1 MKYTIITLLLLSFVL
16 VSSIT
21 FDDAYANVNNSSR
34 IALSQIEYTQDET
47 IKASCGPP
55 HYGQVTDITY
65 TIQDEQ
71 LVQTIYTGSAMFFEV
86 QANNFA
92 EGNYKIKCSYNF
104 GDGPIESEWK
114 EFSIVSLIV
123 DFAQYKKTIVLD
135 PPLTDLVNTPP
146 EDYTKAFLSYY
157 PNEVDMKYDPDT
169 KDLTISWNF
178 GISPDRESCNSKTEF
193 YQQNYTSI
201 IPLTFDPN
209 RDYLNFEG
217 YNNTIFGD
225 GNLYLKNTDLTNSKI
240 DCKGSLTINIETIH
254 PSNYTDEFSLYMT
267 FFEVISPDKRSST
280 PQVGYRAEGIR
291 VLNEAIFITTSLAE
305 INASPC
311 GNFTKGTDKWSFV
324 ELIHDRT
331 DSKLTTFDTV
341 DGCYTDSQIPL
352 SIQQTSS
359 KKKNGGGSIVI
370 PHPPTGY
377 KDSQGNE
384 IVKNG
389 FVYNG
394 VVTDLTGYHTPF
406 DKIIVTTGLTN
417 NITVKGF
424 DNNGLSNIKWLQ
436 IGFGMPGIG
445 SPLANA
451 QSLVTVYFTNTEIGE
466 IVIRED
472 YPLIKIISISTEI
485 VECGYVNYDCLQ
497 VSLDHIFLDQ
507 PKYDVV
513 AVNWL
518 DNYSYGQTYFVND
531 GVNVTGESLNEPLI
545 SKVSVGKGGVFYP
558 QIAGQV
564 ELTLVD
570 YKTDTWQDPFGY
582 LWTSDNYNSFVMTDN
597 VPVPMKD
604 PDLEF
609 SVMKRHSSHFD
620 DNIVHEQEKALLIF
634 DASKLISI
642 PAESWTYDLPRTDTE
657 IQKELDIRIALEADR
672 AEKEL
677 QEYFDYIYSG
687 KVQD

>member
-21 FDDAYANVNNSSR
+21 FDDAYANVNNPTR
-34 IALSQIEYTQDET
+34 VADPQKITNDVNINYNQITHDVLVDWNFGVQDDRTCYSKTDFGIDYRDEKGELILDPFHT
-47 IKASCGPP
+47 FFG
-55 HYGQVTDITY
+55 TDITLY
-65 TIQDEQ
+65 D
-71 LVQTIYTGSAMFFEV
+71 VYGMFNTDIVNEDMAVISCEGDFTLNITDFQMLENFSGFE
-86 QANNFA
+86 FWMTFY
-92 EGNYKIKCSYNF
+92 EKI
-104 GDGPIESEWK
+104 DGKPQI
-114 EFSIVSLIV
+114 L
-123 DFAQYKKTIVLD
+123 
-135 PPLTDLVNTPP
+135 
-146 EDYTKAFLSYY
+146 
-157 PNEVDMKYDPDT
+157 NEVSMFY
-169 KDLTISWNF
+169 SE
-178 GISPDRESCNSKTEF
+178 DR
-193 YQQNYTSI
+193 
-201 IPLTFDPN
+201 
-209 RDYLNFEG
+209 
-217 YNNTIFGD
+217 
-225 GNLYLKNTDLTNSKI
+225 
-240 DCKGSLTINIETIH
+240 
-254 PSNYTDEFSLYMT
+254 
-267 FFEVISPDKRSST
+267 
-280 PQVGYRAEGIR
+280 
-291 VLNEAIFITTSLAE
+291 
-305 INASPC
+305 
-311 GNFTKGTDKWSFV
+311 
-324 ELIHDRT
+324 ELIHKTCFANTSD
-331 DSKLTTFDTV
+331 L
-341 DGCYTDSQIPL
+341 YTDIYYDTRKHWKIVADEANNNCHRSDEQYDDVIPVVYTPVGFIHYEDYP
-352 SIQQTSS
+352 SHNTPNNTN
-359 KKKNGGGSIVI
+359 KKNGGGSIVI
-370 PHPPTGY
+370 VHPPTGY
-377 KDSQGNE
+377 KDNQGNE

-436 IGFGMPGIG
+436 FGFGMPGVG

-531 GVNVTGESLNEPLI
+531 GVNVIGESLNEPLI
-545 SKVSVGKGGVFYP
+545 SKVSVGKGGAFYP

-609 SVMKRHSSHFD
+609 SVMKRHSSYFD
-620 DNIVHEQEKALLIF
+620 GNIVHEQEKALLIF

-642 PAESWTYDLPRTDTE
+642 PTEPWTYDLPKTDAE
-657 IQKELDIRIALEADR
+657 VQAELDIRIALEADR